1 MEKKGPCAVHFGA
14 AKKFRSK
21 SLHRRNVRKNY
32 PPHLQFFAA
41 FNREPRIPAI

>member
-1 MEKKGPCAVHFGA
+1 MKGPGAVHCGA

-32 PPHLQFFAA
+32 PPHLKYFAP
-41 FNREPRIPAI
+41 FGLDLRIPEV